1 MEIELHAFISLET
14 DTDEQAIFLLHCLEE
29 RLIG

>member
-1 MEIELHAFISLET
+1 MEIELHPFISLNI
-14 DTDEQAIFLLHCLEE
+14 DADEWVIFLLHCLEE